1 MTFLDNKG
9 GSLKEGVTGGKTD
22 NTIRTVRVKREAE
35 EAGTGRVI
43 IQEAV
48 LTYSIDKEYR
58 KGVHHFETLRL
69 RRQKILEGAF
79 VVSLVT
85 VAVAKAFLI
94 FEYFKSLELFIE
106 DASSKMRACL
116 DKYTG
121 NLL

>member
-9 GSLKEGVTGGKTD
+9 GSLKEGVTGGKAD

-79 VVSLVT
+79 VVSLVI

-94 FEYFKSLELFIE
+94 FEYIKSLELFIE

>member
-9 GSLKEGVTGGKTD
+9 GSLKEGVTGGKAD

-43 IQEAV
+43 IQEAM

>member
-9 GSLKEGVTGGKTD
+9 GSLKEGVTGGKAD

>member
-9 GSLKEGVTGGKTD
+9 GSLKEGVTGGKAD

-35 EAGTGRVI
+35 EAGAGRVI